1 MVSSFE
7 RYGWGLVFVLL
18 IVFAVPW
25 FLWGDST
32 VVAGLPVWLWWHIGW
47 MVLASIVFWLFS
59 RRAWGLWIE
68 GAI

>member
-1 MVSSFE
+1 MVSTYE
-7 RYGWGLVFVLL
+7 RYAWGIAFVLL

-32 VVAGLPVWLWWHIGW
+32 VVWGLPVWLWWHVGW
-47 MVLASIVFWLFS
+47 MVLASLAFWLFS

-68 GAI
+68 GAT